1 MCEPATIAA
10 IGTWMAGAGGTAAAT
25 AGSYAAAAVGTAAG
39 YGGLA
44 AATIVPGAATAA
56 TAMTTAQMV
65 SLGLSVASAGI
76 GAVGAMNQASAAKA
90 VAKNNAQNAE
100 LQAQD
105 AQRRGEK
112 DAQEIQR
119 KAAAFKSSQR
129 VNLASKGL
137 DLTYGTAA
145 DLQDETDFFSQ
156 SDIVTTRNNA
166 AKEAWAKRSQKAG
179 FQAEAAASRPWLAGG
194 STLLAGGSQVAD
206 KWMQYRGR

>member
-1 MCEPATIAA
+1 MCVALLAPALTAMGA
-10 IGTWMAGAGGTAAAT
+10 TSAGA
-25 AGSYAAAAVGTAAG
+25 
-39 YGGLA
+39 
-44 AATIVPGAATAA
+44 
-56 TAMTTAQMV
+56 
-65 SLGLSVASAGI
+65 SLGALTVAQSVGLGASLASTGI
-76 GAVGAMNQASAAKA
+76 SAMGALNQASAAKA

-166 AKEAWAKRSQKAG
+166 AKEAWAKRSQKSG

-194 STLLAGGSQVAD
+194 STLLAGGAQVAD
-206 KWMQYRGR
+206 KWMQYRG